1 MKSERMLLVMV
12 KAKGRLEAVDRFLD
26 ILEQLPN
33 VELHGDYKGIRADDT
48 QGVDYHTFAI
58 VLMRDERSPPSSLKI
73 TRLLPE
79 INPPYGSR

>member
-1 MKSERMLLVMV
+1 MKNDRTLFLTV

-33 VELHGDYKGIRADDT
+33 VELHGDYKRIRADDT
-48 QGVDYHTFAI
+48 KGVNYHTLVN
-58 VLMRDERSPPSSLKI
+58 VLIRDGRSPPSSLTI

-79 INPPYGSR
+79 TNPHYGSR